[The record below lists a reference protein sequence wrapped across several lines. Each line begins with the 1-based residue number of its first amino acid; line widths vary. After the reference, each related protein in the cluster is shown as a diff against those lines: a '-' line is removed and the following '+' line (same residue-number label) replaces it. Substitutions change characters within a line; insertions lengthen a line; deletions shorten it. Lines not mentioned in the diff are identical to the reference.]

1 LVDSVLVS
9 TDDEEIRDVA
19 LGYGAEAP
27 FLRPRELAEDGTPD
41 LPVFQHA
48 LAWLE
53 RERGYRPELVV
64 QLRPTSP
71 HRPPGLVDEGV
82 QLLQSYLGADSLRA
96 VTPPSQNPYKMWRI
110 EGRYLKPLL
119 GDVANELFNAP
130 RQTLPPTFWQTG
142 HLDVVRSDTLLRQGS
157 MTGSQILPLVMD
169 ANYAIDID
177 TEQHLDLAEWLVNRG
192 ALECVRPEPLLL
204 GAGVKSR

>member
-1 LVDSVLVS
+1 VDAVLVS
-9 TDDEEIRDVA
+9 TDDEEIREVA

-27 FLRPRELAEDGTPD
+27 FLRPPELAEDGTAD

-53 RERGYRPELVV
+53 RERGERPDLVV

-71 HRPPGLVDEGV
+71 LRPPGLVDEGI
-82 QLLQSYLGADSLRA
+82 QLLRNYSGADSLRA

-119 GDVANELFNAP
+119 GELSSELFNAP
-130 RQTLPPTFWQTG
+130 RQMLPPTFWQTG
-142 HLDVVRSDTLLRQGS
+142 HLDVVRADTLLRQGS
-157 MTGSQILPLVMD
+157 MTGGQILPIVMD
-169 ANYAIDID
+169 ASYAIDID
-177 TEQHLDLAEWLVNRG
+177 TEQQLDLAEWLLARG
-192 ALECVRPEPLLL
+192 ALDCVRPEPPR
-204 GAGVKSR
+204 ASTRWAR